1 MKDAYYLMILI
12 DDLKEAFNLKEAIK
26 ALIRYRKLILF
37 CSAIFILSFLV
48 LYVLMFNIKPL
59 VHFGDMLFNE
69 FKRQIESYGISKNS
83 PFYELI
89 IGILK
94 NNLKVC
100 IINYILGIFSL
111 YTLVANAYILS
122 YVMYENGIYSFV
134 LLIIPHGIFEIP
146 ALILSSVGGILLH
159 IGIFNLILNIRFKKD
174 REFRRYLKDS
184 VKILILSIILFIIAA
199 TIEGTITFEIAKMLG

>member
-1 MKDAYYLMILI
+1 MTVHKLFHKL
-12 DDLKEAFNLKEAIK
+12 F
-26 ALIRYRKLILF
+26 LILNYQ
-37 CSAIFILSFLV
+37 SL
-48 LYVLMFNIKPL
+48 LYVLMFNVKPL

-69 FKRQIESYGISKNS
+69 FKRQIESYGISRNS

-111 YTLVANAYILS
+111 YTLVANAYLLS

-134 LLIIPHGIFEIP
+134 LLVIPHGIFEIP

-199 TIEGTITFEIAKMLG
+199 TIEGTITFSIAKMLG